1 MTKITGIL
9 LAAGA
14 SRRYGRPKL
23 VEPLANGEPLGV
35 FAAKNLISF
44 LSSTLVVVSDQDNAL
59 VSRYRQLGLDVVIN
73 EAADE
78 GMAASLVKGIQ
89 SSPEC
94 DAWIIALADMPWV
107 KPETIGLIKN
117 RLEDGASM
125 VAPLYQGKR
134 GHPVGF
140 SSQWKTALLNLQG
153 DKGGR
158 ELLRKHADQV
168 SLIDTDDEGI
178 LLDVDYPQDLK

>member
-14 SRRYGRPKL
+14 SRRFGRPKL

-35 FAAKNLISF
+35 FAAKNLTGL

-59 VSRYRQLGLDVVIN
+59 VSRYRQLGLEVVTN

-89 SSPEC
+89 SSPES

-107 KPETIGLIKN
+107 KPETIGSIKN
-117 RLEDGASM
+117 RLEGGASM

-158 ELLRKHADQV
+158 ELLRKYADQV